1 MDAVAA
7 TFAASYY
14 FGNINNDQLQKVL
27 ADGGEGNQNSP
38 IAQAMGSINRRIRK
52 VRPGADIRLLYIGT
66 GFYTEY
72 RSYKKA
78 SRMGMVREAANVPMM
93 AMEQAWETQSYLAM
107 TQAEIDPRF
116 GFKMINPPLPNKELS
131 SLDRIKDISKY
142 VSIGDEVGKEVA
154 EDVAQFWGYK

>member
-1 MDAVAA
+1 
-7 TFAASYY
+7 
-14 FGNINNDQLQKVL
+14 
-27 ADGGEGNQNSP
+27 
-38 IAQAMGSINRRIRK
+38 
-52 VRPGADIRLLYIGT
+52 
-66 GFYTEY
+66 
-72 RSYKKA
+72 
-78 SRMGMVREAANVPMM
+78 MGMVREAANVPMM